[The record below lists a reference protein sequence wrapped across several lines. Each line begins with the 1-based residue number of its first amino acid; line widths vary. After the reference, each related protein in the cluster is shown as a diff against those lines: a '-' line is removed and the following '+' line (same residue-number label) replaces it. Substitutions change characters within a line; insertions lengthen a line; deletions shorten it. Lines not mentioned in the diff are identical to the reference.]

1 MARCRFEQTVARWFD
16 GESVD
21 ETEVRAHLDACA
33 HCRAY
38 LVNLERMHTGAQEAA
53 TAVQITDSQFNRFLQ
68 ELEEGVHRKR
78 PRRVGLW
85 AMASVAAAA
94 IVVALSVLSIFS
106 TGPKPIEATVIEEAH
121 TEIDGATT
129 ESYVSDDGTATV
141 WVNVPEGDLW

>member
-1 MARCRFEQTVARWFD
+1 MATCRYEQKVARWFD
-16 GESVD
+16 GEPVD
-21 ETEVRAHLDACA
+21 ENRVRTHLDACG
-33 HCRAY
+33 HCRSY
-38 LVNLERMHTGAQEAA
+38 LVDLERLHTGAKQAAADIQMTEA
-53 TAVQITDSQFNRFLQ
+53 QLDRFLH
-68 ELEEGVHRKR
+68 ELEQGLHRKR

-129 ESYVSDDGTATV
+129 ESFVSDDGTATI